1 MQSIALYTLLLALQ
15 AGGQPASPPSGITV
29 LVSGLKT
36 LDERMTT
43 DAESIY
49 VAQLIVPGLFTVDDH
64 GKMKPDLALRPRVLT
79 PLILDVILRPG
90 LTFHDGSKLTSADVK
105 ATLDGLKDPS
115 LDSKRSSHFESIDS
129 VEAVD
134 ERTVRIR
141 LKRPY
146 APILA
151 ELTIGIVPASRA
163 RKPASGEQAR
173 APIGAGPFRLV
184 SWADPAHVELEPFAG
199 YYGGRPAIS
208 RVHVRV
214 VPDENTQV
222 QEVMAGHAD
231 LAAWVSPPAR
241 EAARQT
247 PGVAVLVH
255 PGTNFAYLYFN
266 LRSGPTAD
274 VRVRR
279 AICQAIDVNE
289 IIESKFHGLAVPA
302 TGMLPRENWAYAP
315 AEGCHRDLAAAG
327 TLLDQVGF
335 RKDAQGKRA
344 LALTYKTSKDPFRVG
359 VAMALK
365 AQMEALG
372 IQVDVQ
378 SLALGTLK
386 DDLVHGRFEMG
397 TMVHPVVYEPDLMR
411 QFFSSA
417 SIPSEGN
424 DSGKFNRM
432 GYRNPEADAVLEA
445 ATAGTQDE
453 RRARYAKATAIVDRD
468 LPILPL
474 WHEQVVYV
482 VSPRLAGFKPS
493 AHGFLTPLARARE
506 VVR

>member
-1 MQSIALYTLLLALQ
+1 MRSIALYTLLLALQ
-15 AGGQPASPPSGITV
+15 AGGGPASPPAGISL
-29 LVSGLKT
+29 LVSGLDV
-36 LDERMTT
+36 LDDRMTRH
-43 DAESIY
+43 AESTY
-49 VAQLIVPGLFTVDDH
+49 VAQLVVPGLFTVDDR
-64 GKMKPDLALRPRVLT
+64 GEMVPDLAERFRILT
-79 PLILDVILRPG
+79 PLTLDVILRRG

-105 ATLDGLKDPS
+105 ATLEGLKDPS
-115 LDSKRSSHFESIDS
+115 LGSLKSKQFEPIDS

-134 ERTVRIR
+134 ERTARIH

-163 RKPASGEQAR
+163 RKPGSGEQAHG
-173 APIGAGPFRLV
+173 PIGAGPFRLA
-184 SWADPAHVELEPFAG
+184 SWSDPAHVELEPFAG

-214 VPDENTQV
+214 VPDEQTQM

-231 LAAWVSPPAR
+231 LVPWVSPSAY
-241 EAARQT
+241 EAVRQA

-255 PGTNFAYLYFN
+255 PGTDFAYLYFN

-274 VRVRR
+274 ARVRR

-289 IIESKFHGLAVPA
+289 IIQSKFHGLAVPA

-315 AEGCHRDLAAAG
+315 AEGCHRDVAAAG
-327 TLLDQVGF
+327 ALLDKAGF
-335 RKDAQGKRA
+335 PKDAQGKRA

-359 VAMALK
+359 VALALK

-372 IQVDVQ
+372 IQVDVR
-378 SLALGTLK
+378 SFDRRTLM
-386 DDLVHGRFEMG
+386 DDLGHGRFEMG
-397 TMVHPVVYEPDLMR
+397 TMVQPVVYEPDLMR

-417 SIPSEGN
+417 FIPSEQN
-424 DSGKFNRM
+424 DFGTFNRM
-432 GYRNPEADAVLEA
+432 GYQNPEADAPLEA
-445 ATAGTQDE
+445 ATAGTRDE

-506 VVR
+506 VAR

>member
-1 MQSIALYTLLLALQ
+1 MPSIAVHALLLALL
-15 AGGQPASPPSGITV
+15 AGGGPASPPSGISL
-29 LVSGLKT
+29 LVSGLGT

-43 DAESIY
+43 DAEDIY
-49 VAQLIVPGLFTVDDH
+49 VAQLVVPGLFTVDDH
-64 GKMKPDLALRPRVLT
+64 GKVVPDLAQRFRILT
-79 PLILDVILRPG
+79 PLTLDVILRSG

-105 ATLDGLKDPS
+105 ATLEGLKDPS
-115 LDSKRSSHFESIDS
+115 LGSPRSPHFEAIDS

-134 ERTVRIR
+134 ERTVRIH

-163 RKPASGEQAR
+163 RKPASGEQAHG
-173 APIGAGPFRLV
+173 PIGAGPFRLA
-184 SWADPAHVELEPFAG
+184 SWSDPAHVELEPFAG

-208 RVHVRV
+208 RVHVHV
-214 VPDENTQV
+214 VSDERAQV

-231 LAAWVSPPAR
+231 LVAWVSPSAR
-241 EAARQT
+241 EAMRQT
-247 PGVAVLVH
+247 PGVAVLAR
-255 PGTNFAYLYFN
+255 PGTDFAYLYFN

-289 IIESKFHGLAVPA
+289 IIRSKFHGLAVPA
-302 TGMLPRENWAYAP
+302 TGMLPREHWAYAP

-327 TLLDQVGF
+327 ALLDQAGF
-335 RKDAQGKRA
+335 PKDAQGKRA
-344 LALTYKTSKDPFRVG
+344 LALTYKTSQDPFRVE
-359 VAMALK
+359 VALALK

-372 IQVDVQ
+372 IQVGVQ
-378 SLALGTLK
+378 SLAFRTLM
-386 DDLVHGRFEMG
+386 DDLGHGRFEMG
-397 TMVHPVVYEPDLMR
+397 TMVQPVVYEPDLMR

-417 SIPSEGN
+417 FVPSERN
-424 DSGKFNRM
+424 DSGTFNRM
-432 GYRNPEADAVLEA
+432 GYQNPEADALLEA

-453 RRARYAKATAIVDRD
+453 RRARYARILAILDRD

-474 WHEQVVYV
+474 WHEQVVYIA
-482 VSPRLAGFKPS
+482 SPRLAGFKPS

-506 VVR
+506 VAR